1 MAVAIQLDRR
11 AFLGYS
17 VVGAVGAAA
26 ALYSLNSLSMIKF
39 STFTDFLQKK
49 TVAGQMAESS
59 TIPHLLRRAGFGAD
73 PNELASYQRMG
84 FETAVNHLVNYQS
97 LDNSQLPARPNIV
110 LSYANSGYGDLE
122 TIQWWWLNRM
132 VNTSRPLEEKMTL
145 FWHNHFAT
153 AISKVENPYLMYVQ
167 NKFLRAN
174 ALGNFKDLLLGMT
187 SDPAML
193 IWLDGNR
200 NSKGNPNENYAR
212 EIMEVFS
219 TGRGPYT
226 EDDVKAG
233 AKAFTGYVLNKDG
246 TSSFVPSRHDSS
258 SKSFLGQTGNFG
270 PEDIVNILVPHP
282 ATASTLAAE
291 LFSYFAYP
299 YPSKDTVSKFA
310 QVYLD
315 SKYSIKSVVEA
326 ILKSDEFRSAN
337 SYLAQVKSPVE
348 FVATALRSTRATS
361 EQDSTLG
368 SLTYMGQTL
377 LDPPTVFGW
386 PSGMAWIDS
395 ASVFERYNFPLRLQ
409 TTQEDI
415 ASRLDSGLVFPSGQP
430 SSAGVKALANS
441 LFPDGLPPEF
451 LNVVQNSV
459 TNYSDP
465 VAGTKDALRLTMA
478 SPFYLLN

>member
-1 MAVAIQLDRR
+1 LDRR
-11 AFLGYS
+11 TFLRYS

-26 ALYSLNSLSMIKF
+26 ALYSLNSLNMVRL
-39 STFTDFLQKK
+39 STLTDFLQEKQV
-49 TVAGQMAESS
+49 TGQMAESS

-73 PNELASYQRMG
+73 PNELEMYQRMG
-84 FETAVNHLVNYQS
+84 FDTAVNHLVNYQT
-97 LDNSQLPARPNIV
+97 LDNSMVPSRPYIV
-110 LSYANSGYGDLE
+110 LSYANSQYDDLP

-174 ALGNFKDLLLGMT
+174 ALGNFKDLLLGIT

-193 IWLDGNR
+193 IWLDGNN

-212 EIMEVFS
+212 EVMEVFS

-233 AKAFTGYVLNKDG
+233 ARAFTGYRVNDDG
-246 TSSFVPSRHDSS
+246 TSSFVQSEHDAS
-258 SKSFLGQTGNFG
+258 SKTFLGQTGYFG

-282 ATASTLAAE
+282 ATASTLATE
-291 LFSYFAYP
+291 LFSFLAYP
-299 YPSKDTVSKFA
+299 YPSEETVSKFA

-326 ILKSDEFRSAN
+326 ILKSDEFRSTDA
-337 SYLAQVKSPVE
+337 YLAQVKSPVE
-348 FVATALRSTRATS
+348 FVATALRSTRATA
-361 EQDSTLG
+361 EQGSTLD
-368 SLTYMGQTL
+368 SLSYMGQTL

-386 PSGMAWIDS
+386 PSGMGWIDS
-395 ASVFERYNFPLRLQ
+395 ASIFERYNFPLTMN
-409 TTQEDI
+409 TTQEDG
-415 ASRLDSGLVFPSGQP
+415 ASRLDSGAVFPSGQP
-430 SSAGVKALANS
+430 SAAGVKAIANT
-441 LFPDGLPPEF
+441 LFPDGFPQPYLD
-451 LNVVQNSV
+451 VIQNSA

-465 VAGTKDALRLTMA
+465 VSGTKDALRLTMA

>member
-1 MAVAIQLDRR
+1 LDRR
-11 AFLGYS
+11 SFLRYS
-17 VVGAVGAAA
+17 LVGAVGAAA
-26 ALYSLNSLSMIKF
+26 ALYSLNSLNVIRLSAL
-39 STFTDFLQKK
+39 TDIIQKNQ
-49 TVAGQMAESS
+49 VAGQIVDSS
-59 TIPHLLRRAGFGAD
+59 AIPHLLRRAGFGAD
-73 PNELASYQRMG
+73 PHELAMYQRMG
-84 FETAVNHLVNYQS
+84 FDTAVNHLVNYQS
-97 LDNSQLPARPNIV
+97 LDNSMVPARPNIV
-110 LSYANSGYGDLE
+110 LSYANSEYGDLE
-122 TIQWWWLNRM
+122 TVQWWWLKRM

-153 AISKVENPYLMYVQ
+153 AMSKVENPYLMYVQ

-174 ALGNFKDLLLGMT
+174 ALGNFKDLLTGIT

-193 IWLDGNR
+193 IWLDGNH
-200 NSKGNPNENYAR
+200 NSKGKPNENYAR

-233 AKAFTGYVLNKDG
+233 ARAFTGYTVNEDG
-246 TSSFVPSRHDSS
+246 TSSFVQREHDAA
-258 SKSFLGQTGNFG
+258 SKTFLGQTGNFG
-270 PEDIVNILVPHP
+270 PEDIVNILVQHP
-282 ATASTLAAE
+282 ATASNLATE
-291 LFSYFAYP
+291 LFSFFAYP
-299 YPSKDTVSKFA
+299 YPSKATVNKFA

-315 SKYSIKSVVEA
+315 SKYSIKAVVEA
-326 ILKSDEFRSAN
+326 ILKSDEFRSTS

-348 FVATALRSTRATS
+348 FVTTALRSTRATS
-361 EQDSTLG
+361 DQGSTLD
-368 SLTYMGQTL
+368 SLSYMGQTL

-386 PSGMAWIDS
+386 PSGLAWIDS
-395 ASVFERYNFPLRLQ
+395 ASIFERYNFPLTMN
-409 TTQEDI
+409 TTQEDG
-415 ASRLDSGLVFPSGQP
+415 ASRLDSSAAFPSGQP
-430 SSAGVKALANS
+430 SAAGVKGLANS

>member
-1 MAVAIQLDRR
+1 LDRR
-11 AFLGYS
+11 AFLKYS

-26 ALYSLNSLSMIKF
+26 SLYSLNSLNVISL
-39 STFTDFLQKK
+39 SSFTDFLQEKQ
-49 TVAGQMAESS
+49 VAGQMAESS
-59 TIPHLLRRAGFGAD
+59 AIPHLLRRAGFGAD

-97 LDNSQLPARPNIV
+97 LNNSMVPARPYIV
-110 LSYANSGYGDLE
+110 LSYANSDYSDLD

-153 AISKVENPYLMYVQ
+153 AISKVDSPYLMYVQ

-174 ALGNFKDLLLGMT
+174 ALGNFKDLLLGIT

-193 IWLDGNR
+193 IWLDGNY

-212 EIMEVFS
+212 EVMEVFS
-219 TGRGPYT
+219 TGRGPYS

-233 AKAFTGYVLNKDG
+233 ARAFTGYRVNDDG
-246 TSSFVPSRHDSS
+246 SSSFVQSMHDAG
-258 SKSFLGQTGNFG
+258 SKTFLGQSGYFG

-282 ATASTLAAE
+282 ATASNLANE

-299 YPSKDTVSKFA
+299 YPSNETVSKFA
-310 QVYLD
+310 QVYMD
-315 SKYSIKSVVEA
+315 SKYSIKAVVEA
-326 ILKSDEFRSAN
+326 ILKSDEFRSTN

-348 FVATALRSTRATS
+348 YVATALRSTGAS
-361 EQDSTLG
+361 AEQGSTLD
-368 SLTYMGQTL
+368 SLSYMGQTL

-386 PSGMAWIDS
+386 PSGLAWIDS
-395 ASVFERYNFPLRLQ
+395 ASIFERYNFPLSMK
-409 TTQEDI
+409 TTQEDA
-415 ASRLDSGLVFPSGQP
+415 ASRLDSGAVFPSGQP
-430 SSAGVKALANS
+430 SAAGVKALANT
-441 LFPDGLPPEF
+441 LFPDGFPPEY
-451 LNVVQNSV
+451 LNVLQNSV

>member
-1 MAVAIQLDRR
+1 LDRR
-11 AFLGYS
+11 TFLRYS
-17 VVGAVGAAA
+17 MVGAVGAAA
-26 ALYSLNSLSMIKF
+26 ALYSLNSLNMVRL
-39 STFTDFLQKK
+39 STLTDFLQEKQV
-49 TVAGQMAESS
+49 TGQMAESS

-73 PNELASYQRMG
+73 PNELEMYQRMG
-84 FETAVNHLVNYQS
+84 FDTAVNHLVNYQT
-97 LDNSQLPARPNIV
+97 LDNSMVPSRPYIV
-110 LSYANSGYGDLE
+110 LSYANSQYDDLP

-174 ALGNFKDLLLGMT
+174 ALGNFKDLLLGIT

-193 IWLDGNR
+193 IWLDGNN

-212 EIMEVFS
+212 EVMEVFS

-226 EDDVKAG
+226 EEDVKAG
-233 AKAFTGYVLNKDG
+233 ARAFTGYRVNDDG
-246 TSSFVPSRHDSS
+246 TSSFVLSDHDAS
-258 SKSFLGQTGNFG
+258 SKTFLGQTGYFG

-282 ATASTLAAE
+282 ATASTLATE
-291 LFSYFAYP
+291 LFSFLAYP
-299 YPSKDTVSKFA
+299 YPSEETVSKFA

-326 ILKSDEFRSAN
+326 ILKSDEFRSTDA
-337 SYLAQVKSPVE
+337 YLAQVKSPVE
-348 FVATALRSTRATS
+348 FVATALRSTRATA
-361 EQDSTLG
+361 EQGSTLD
-368 SLTYMGQTL
+368 SLSYMGQTL

-386 PSGMAWIDS
+386 PSGMGWIDS
-395 ASVFERYNFPLRLQ
+395 ASIFERYNFPLTMN
-409 TTQEDI
+409 TTQEDG
-415 ASRLDSGLVFPSGQP
+415 ASRLDSGAVFPSGQP
-430 SSAGVKALANS
+430 SAAGVKAIANT
-441 LFPDGLPPEF
+441 LFPDGFPQPYLD
-451 LNVVQNSV
+451 VIQNSA

-465 VAGTKDALRLTMA
+465 VSGTKDALRLTMA

>member
-1 MAVAIQLDRR
+1 MDRR
-11 AFLGYS
+11 SFLKYS
-17 VVGAVGAAA
+17 MVGAVGTAA
-26 ALYSLNSLSMIKF
+26 ALYSLNSLNMIKL
-39 STFTDFLQKK
+39 STFTDFLQKNQ
-49 TVAGQMAESS
+49 VAGQMPDSS
-59 TIPHLLRRAGFGAD
+59 AIPHLLRRAGFGAD
-73 PNELASYQRMG
+73 PNELAMYQRMG
-84 FETAVNHLVNYQS
+84 FETAVNNLVNYQT
-97 LDNSQLPARPNIV
+97 LDNSVVPARPNIV
-110 LSYANSGYGDLE
+110 LSYTNSDYADLE
-122 TIQWWWLNRM
+122 TVQWWWLNRM

-153 AISKVENPYLMYVQ
+153 AFSKVENPYLMYVQ

-174 ALGNFKDLLLGMT
+174 ALGNFKDLLMGIT

-193 IWLDGNR
+193 IWLDGNY

-226 EDDVKAG
+226 EVDVKAG
-233 AKAFTGYVLNKDG
+233 ARAFTGYAVNEDDG
-246 TSSFVPSRHDSS
+246 TSSFIPSRHDFG
-258 SKSFLGQTGNFG
+258 SKTYLGQTGNFG

-282 ATASTLAAE
+282 ATAANLATE

-299 YPSKDTVSKFA
+299 YPSKATVDKFA

-315 SKYSIKSVVEA
+315 SKYSIKAIVEA
-326 ILKSDEFRSAN
+326 ILKSDEFRSTG
-337 SYLAQVKSPVE
+337 SYLALVKSPVE

-361 EQDSTLG
+361 EQGSTLD
-368 SLTYMGQTL
+368 SLSYMGQTL

-395 ASVFERYNFPLRLQ
+395 ASIFERYNFPLKMN
-409 TTQEDI
+409 TTQEDG
-415 ASRLDSGLVFPSGQP
+415 ASRLDSGAVFPSGQP
-430 SSAGVKALANS
+430 SAAGVKALANT
-441 LFPDGLPPEF
+441 LFPDGLPPEY

-459 TNYSDP
+459 TNYNDP